1 MGNMLDPRRD
11 VFRRLLVDPAR
22 LTRTERV
29 NELRKLA
36 AALQDG
42 EPDPRAA
49 RWLGKA
55 LQDWL
60 QDGGDLF
67 DLLGVRPPP
76 GSTKTPQRQVAQEA
90 QDRALVRLAV
100 LCGGGTKAL
109 AVLRGKT
116 PCPPQAQ
123 DLLEALVDA
132 PKSDA
137 AISRAR
143 RRLSRLNQGGDHV

>member
-1 MGNMLDPRRD
+1 MGDRHHD
-11 VFRRLLVDPAR
+11 IFGRLLVDPAY

-36 AALQDG
+36 AALQCG
-42 EPDPRAA
+42 KPDKRAA

-76 GSTKTPQRQVAQEA
+76 GSNLTPQRQVAQEA
-90 QDRALVRLAV
+90 QDRALLRLAV
-100 LCGGGTKAL
+100 TCGTDRAAL
-109 AVLRGKT
+109 DVLRGKT
-116 PCPPQAQ
+116 PCPPKALELLQA
-123 DLLEALVDA
+123 LEGA
-132 PKSDA
+132 PKSA
-137 AISRAR
+137 RAISRAR
-143 RRLSRLNQGGDHV
+143 KRVSHPNQGGDHV